1 MSTPN
6 DTNRPG
12 FTPAATTPG
21 TPGRQRDVTVAALA
35 TVKWGLLAFV
45 TIIVGIA
52 AIASTGSV
60 WGWASLALALYAV
73 YRIVRVWL

>member
-1 MSTPN
+1 M
-6 DTNRPG
+6 
-12 FTPAATTPG
+12 
-21 TPGRQRDVTVAALA
+21 
-35 TVKWGLLAFV
+35 KWGLLAFV